1 MKPKINIVW
10 FKRDLRLKDHLP
22 LKRAIEEESPLLLI
36 YIFEPTLI
44 SAPYSDSRHWRF
56 VVESICDLN
65 RTLKQYNKKVISFYG
80 EVIHVFKEILK
91 YYDVESVFSHM
102 ETGTWHTYQRDISV
116 AEFLEEKNISWKEYQ
131 YNAVI
136 RGLKSRDKW
145 SEKRT
150 KVLEAPT
157 EDPDLPKLIMP
168 ELFLEPLEKLSPENF
183 FETLPMDHDMQKG
196 GEEKA
201 WKYLQTFFNQRY
213 LGYSK
218 FISQPENSRKHC
230 SRLSPYISWG
240 NLSIRQIEHE
250 KNIIYK
256 QSKAIRNLLAF
267 QSRIAWH
274 CHFIQKLESEP
285 EMEFRNTN
293 SAYDTIRQE
302 WNEDYFQAWKE
313 GLTGYPLVDACMR
326 CVRETGY
333 LNFRMRAMVVSFLTH
348 HLWLD
353 WKEGSY
359 YLAKQFLDFEPGIH
373 FAQFQMQAGTT
384 GINTIRI
391 YNPVKQS
398 LEHDPDAVFIKKW
411 VKELEHLP
419 KEFALEPWKLT
430 PIEENEFGFTYG
442 IDYPEKIVNTDE
454 TYRFANKTLWEIKKS
469 SEAKE
474 NSEKILSKHVKQK
487 SK

>member
-1 MKPKINIVW
+1 
-10 FKRDLRLKDHLP
+10 
-22 LKRAIEEESPLLLI
+22 
-36 YIFEPTLI
+36 
-44 SAPYSDSRHWRF
+44 
-56 VVESICDLN
+56 
-65 RTLKQYNKKVISFYG
+65 
-80 EVIHVFKEILK
+80 
-91 YYDVESVFSHM
+91 
-102 ETGTWHTYQRDISV
+102 
-116 AEFLEEKNISWKEYQ
+116 
-131 YNAVI
+131 
-136 RGLKSRDKW
+136 
-145 SEKRT
+145 
-150 KVLEAPT
+150 
-157 EDPDLPKLIMP
+157 
-168 ELFLEPLEKLSPENF
+168 
-183 FETLPMDHDMQKG
+183 
-196 GEEKA
+196 
-201 WKYLQTFFNQRY
+201 
-213 LGYSK
+213 
-218 FISQPENSRKHC
+218 
-230 SRLSPYISWG
+230 
-240 NLSIRQIEHE
+240 
-250 KNIIYK
+250 
-256 QSKAIRNLLAF
+256 
-267 QSRIAWH
+267 
-274 CHFIQKLESEP
+274 
-285 EMEFRNTN
+285 
-293 SAYDTIRQE
+293 
-302 WNEDYFQAWKE
+302 
-313 GLTGYPLVDACMR
+313 MR